1 MNLKRDYWLIFLLAL
16 LVRGLAA
23 WPQQQPNYMDAAYYY
38 VTALNLAQGRG
49 FVEDFAWNYLGQF
62 SALPQ
67 PSHLYWMPLTS
78 ILAAAGMVVGGQTY
92 RAAQLGFVLVSALLA
107 PLSFYAATA
116 LGGRR
121 WHGWLA
127 GLLAIF
133 SGFYMPYWT
142 AIDNFALFGVAGS
155 LALLLAGRQ
164 STAAQFGLLFLSGI
178 CAGLAHLARADGA
191 LVLAVILLFSGWKF
205 IRHSPFAIHHSQL
218 IIWPFIGYLLV
229 MAPWFGRNWL
239 VVGAP
244 LPAAGTQAIWL
255 ANYDELFSYGRELSA
270 RTFLADGLEPVL
282 AGRWWAFTVNLQT
295 VLAVWGMV
303 VLLPLAVVGGW
314 QQRRLPLV
322 RLNVVY
328 ALLLF
333 ATMTLVFAFPGVR
346 GGLFHSGAA
355 LLPFLYGAAA
365 VGLDAAVAWLA
376 ARRRHWRVQTA
387 RQVFA
392 VGLLAL
398 AVALSGV
405 VYYPRVLKNNAWNSA
420 DAAYPEI
427 ANWVA
432 THHPGAVVMIGNPPA
447 YRYHGGGLSVV
458 APNENLAVTRQ
469 AARQYGAT
477 LLVLD
482 ANRPA
487 PLAEV
492 YANPAA
498 QSGLKLAHTFGNSIY
513 LFELEPQP

>member
-1 MNLKRDYWLIFLLAL
+1 MNLKRDYWLIFALAL

-78 ILAAAGMVVGGQTY
+78 ILAAAGMLAGGQTY
-92 RAAQLGFVLVSALLA
+92 RAAQLGFILMSAGLA
-107 PLSFYAATA
+107 PLGFYAATA

-142 AIDNFALFGVAGS
+142 AIDNFALFGVTGS
-155 LALLLAGRQ
+155 LALLLAGHG
-164 STAAQFGLLFLSGI
+164 TANRRAGALFLSGM

-191 LVLAVILLFSGWKF
+191 LLVAAILLFSGWKF

-229 MAPWFGRNWL
+229 MLPWFGRNWL
-239 VVGAP
+239 VAGTP
-244 LPAAGTQAIWL
+244 LPAAGAQAIWL

-270 RTFLADGLEPVL
+270 RTFLAGGLGPAL

-303 VLLPLAVVGGW
+303 VLLPLAAVGGW
-314 QQRRLPLV
+314 RLRRLPLV
-322 RLNVVY
+322 QLSAWY

-333 ATMTLVFAFPGVR
+333 GVMTLVFAFPGAR

-355 LLPFLYGAAA
+355 LLPLIDGAAA
-365 VGLDAAVAWLA
+365 VGLDAAVTWLA
-376 ARRRHWRVQTA
+376 MRRRNWRAQTA

-398 AVALSGV
+398 AVGLSGV

-420 DAAYPEI
+420 DAAYPAI
-427 ANWVA
+427 AAWVA
-432 THHPGAVVMIGNPPA
+432 AHHPGAVVMIGNPPA
-447 YRYHGGGLSVV
+447 YRYHGGGPSVV
-458 APNENLAVTRQ
+458 VPNENLAVTRQ

-498 QSGLKLAHTFGNSIY
+498 QVGLKLAHTFDNSIY
-513 LFELEPQP
+513 VFELEPQP